1 MSVPTSQHRN
11 WSSERLNNLP
21 KNTAGRK
28 SDSQVRLFFGSPGV
42 REELL
47 PAIEFLFPQRKSQ
60 PSSLYTCLMT
70 PNLDIYTS
78 KCIEEKEDKNT
89 SRRSGTQR
97 LKHSS
102 IMKATGCVG
111 KDTRPGSLQACV
123 KPQPRCSCAFW
134 PSAVIFSL
142 AASGIP
148 TLENYPDILR
158 SSEYLLSKLVGD
170 IKGYI
175 RYRGDKLKLK

>member
-11 WSSERLNNLP
+11 RSSERLNNLP

-28 SDSQVRLFFGSPGV
+28 SDSQVHLFFGSPGV
-42 REELL
+42 QEELL

-111 KDTRPGSLQACV
+111 KGTRPGSLQACV

-148 TLENYPDILR
+148 TLEDYPDILC